1 MTSLKKSVAIIACM
15 LAASMAAYA
24 QGTLAGKWHGTDNNL
39 PTIDLTIEET
49 AGHASGNAVFYM
61 IKRNAG
67 DSGAHVDGQAAGPME
82 NLNYGP
88 EKLTF
93 DMHRLD
99 GSVVSFRVELT
110 DADHAR
116 LFRTSDKEPEGSG
129 FLLVRVKP

>member
-1 MTSLKKSVAIIACM
+1 MWT
-15 LAASMAAYA
+15 
-24 QGTLAGKWHGTDNNL
+24 
-39 PTIDLTIEET
+39 
-49 AGHASGNAVFYM
+49 
-61 IKRNAG
+61 
-67 DSGAHVDGQAAGPME
+67 GQAAGPME
-82 NLNYGP
+82 KLNYEP

-129 FLLVRVKP
+129 FPLTRVKP

>member
-1 MTSLKKSVAIIACM
+1 MTSLKKNIVIVACM

-39 PTIDLTIEET
+39 PTIDLTIEEN
-49 AGHASGNAVFYM
+49 AGQASGNAVFYM
-61 IKRNAG
+61 IKHNLG
-67 DSGAHVDGQAAGPME
+67 DSGAHVDGQADGPME
-82 NLNYGP
+82 NLNYAP

-110 DADHAR
+110 DADHAT
-116 LFRTSDKEPEGSG
+116 LFRTSDKEPGGSA
-129 FLLVRVKP
+129 FPLTRVKP